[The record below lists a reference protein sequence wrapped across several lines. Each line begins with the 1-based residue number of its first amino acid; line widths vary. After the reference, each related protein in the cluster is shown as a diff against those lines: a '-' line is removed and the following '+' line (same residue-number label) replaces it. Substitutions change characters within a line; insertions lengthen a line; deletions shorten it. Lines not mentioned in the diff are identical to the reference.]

1 MKNTCEVSGDTAR
14 HAGLVS
20 AGQVTRS
27 QNQGRNDVVNIIL
40 LRNAT
45 LAGLLALGLALPA
58 LAQDLRI
65 NPDDVKPPQPEYSPY
80 VEHNYPGR
88 CVVPSA
94 RASLRPRYR
103 HISRP
108 PVAGTTP

>member
-1 MKNTCEVSGDTAR
+1 M
-14 HAGLVS
+14 
-20 AGQVTRS
+20 
-27 QNQGRNDVVNIIL
+27 NIIL

-88 CVVPSA
+88 CAVPSA